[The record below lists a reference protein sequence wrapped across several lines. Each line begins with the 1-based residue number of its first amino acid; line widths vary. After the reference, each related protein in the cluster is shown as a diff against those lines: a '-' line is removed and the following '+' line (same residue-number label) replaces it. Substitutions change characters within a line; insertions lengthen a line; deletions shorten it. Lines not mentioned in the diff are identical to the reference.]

1 MLARMYWKKVVSK
14 GNRCYQVTKLENF
27 KRSEELPEKY
37 TDNAPC
43 MYMFT
48 DYFSR
53 TDQSAC
59 ANALYMCYPTT
70 KPDEPVH
77 AVIGLNQLLT
87 ESEKEDVVKW
97 MKICGARLT
106 SINKKLAKQN
116 EGWAGEGFD
125 AI

>member
-37 TDNAPC
+37 TNSVPMMEPFGDAQRII
-43 MYMFT
+43 FT
-48 DYFSR
+48 TQKTNTLVNITLR
-53 TDQSAC
+53 EGC
-59 ANALYMCYPTT
+59 
-70 KPDEPVH
+70 
-77 AVIGLNQLLT
+77 LLT
-87 ESEKEDVVKW
+87 EQEKENAIKW

-125 AI
+125 EI

>member
-27 KRSEELPEKY
+27 KRREELPEKY

-43 MYMFT
+43 MYMFA
-48 DYFSR
+48 DYY
-53 TDQSAC
+53 Q
-59 ANALYMCYPTT
+59 NALYMHYPST

-77 AVIGLNQLLT
+77 VVIGLNQLLT
-87 ESEKEDVVKW
+87 EQEKENAIKW

-106 SINKKLAKQN
+106 KINKKLAKQN

-125 AI
+125 EI

>member
-27 KRSEELPEKY
+27 KRREELPEKY

-53 TDQSAC
+53 T
-59 ANALYMCYPTT
+59 NALYMRYPST
-70 KPDEPVH
+70 KPDESVH
-77 AVIGLNQLLT
+77 VMIGLNQLLT
-87 ESEKEDVVKW
+87 EQEKENAIKW

-125 AI
+125 EI

>member
-27 KRSEELPEKY
+27 KRREELPEKY

-53 TDQSAC
+53 TDPSTYP
-59 ANALYMCYPTT
+59 NALYMHYPST

-77 AVIGLNQLLT
+77 VMIGLNQLLT
-87 ESEKEDVVKW
+87 EQEKENAIKW

-106 SINKKLAKQN
+106 KINKKLAKQN

-125 AI
+125 EI